1 MAERKWLKNR
11 SELPFNYNIVSQGF
25 LNNLVAKSDSL
36 SSNMFLETIKG
47 PDTVPDIVSDPE
59 ELKNPTEPYSEDFG
73 MQGLINQ
80 YRLQLGNQYSDAAIG
95 QYIKL
100 VNPAQY
106 DAARNS
112 GYQEVYEDRKDL
124 KPSFTDVWSNTRAT
138 SSTVELANLKYGVPA
153 IAILQKDKWLWYTG
167 KLSQEEIQEKNWD
180 YDPFNGLTILKSD
193 YDKFFGADRDIQKA
207 IEKMEYCKIVV
218 EYLQDIVSQLT
229 WRHQT
234 IKNIIEWRRFMAG
247 S

>member
-1 MAERKWLKNR
+1 MIRKLNTKLSDIQEMWKKDCLIDDI
-11 SELPFNYNIVSQGF
+11 ELDASSLQVPI
-25 LNNLVAKSDSL
+25 LHAK
-36 SSNMFLETIKG
+36 
-47 PDTVPDIVSDPE
+47 
-59 ELKNPTEPYSEDFG
+59 YSEILSN
-73 MQGLINQ
+73 QKLIQIRYENQ
-80 YRLQLGNQYSDAAIG
+80 L
-95 QYIKL
+95 
-100 VNPAQY
+100 
-106 DAARNS
+106 
-112 GYQEVYEDRKDL
+112 KDL
-124 KPSFTDVWSNTRAT
+124 
-138 SSTVELANLKYGVPA
+138 
-153 IAILQKDKWLWYTG
+153 QKNKWLWYTG

>member
-1 MAERKWLKNR
+1 MNTKLSDIQEMWKNDCKIDDI
-11 SELPFNYNIVSQGF
+11 ELDASSLQVPV
-25 LNNLVAKSDSL
+25 LHAK
-36 SSNMFLETIKG
+36 
-47 PDTVPDIVSDPE
+47 
-59 ELKNPTEPYSEDFG
+59 YSEILSN
-73 MQGLINQ
+73 QKLIQIRYEN
-80 YRLQLGNQYSDAAIG
+80 
-95 QYIKL
+95 KL
-100 VNPAQY
+100 
-106 DAARNS
+106 
-112 GYQEVYEDRKDL
+112 KD
-124 KPSFTDVWSNTRAT
+124 
-138 SSTVELANLKYGVPA
+138 
-153 IAILQKDKWLWYTG
+153 LQKDKWLWYTG

>member
-1 MAERKWLKNR
+1 MNIKLSDIQEMWKKDCQIDDIELDR
-11 SELPFNYNIVSQGF
+11 SSLQVPI
-25 LNNLVAKSDSL
+25 LHAK
-36 SSNMFLETIKG
+36 
-47 PDTVPDIVSDPE
+47 
-59 ELKNPTEPYSEDFG
+59 YSEILTN
-73 MQGLINQ
+73 QKLIQIRYENQ
-80 YRLQLGNQYSDAAIG
+80 L
-95 QYIKL
+95 
-100 VNPAQY
+100 
-106 DAARNS
+106 
-112 GYQEVYEDRKDL
+112 KDL
-124 KPSFTDVWSNTRAT
+124 
-138 SSTVELANLKYGVPA
+138 
-153 IAILQKDKWLWYTG
+153 QKNKWLWYTG

-207 IEKMEYCKIVV
+207 IEKMEYCKVVV

>member
-1 MAERKWLKNR
+1 MNTKLSDIQEMWKKDCQIDDI
-11 SELPFNYNIVSQGF
+11 ELDASSLQVPI
-25 LNNLVAKSDSL
+25 LHAK
-36 SSNMFLETIKG
+36 
-47 PDTVPDIVSDPE
+47 
-59 ELKNPTEPYSEDFG
+59 YSEILSN
-73 MQGLINQ
+73 QKLIQ
-80 YRLQLGNQYSDAAIG
+80 IRYEQQL
-95 QYIKL
+95 K
-100 VNPAQY
+100 
-106 DAARNS
+106 
-112 GYQEVYEDRKDL
+112 
-124 KPSFTDVWSNTRAT
+124 T
-138 SSTVELANLKYGVPA
+138 
-153 IAILQKDKWLWYTG
+153 LQKNKWLWYTG

>member
-1 MAERKWLKNR
+1 MNTKLSDIQEMWKKDCKIDDI
-11 SELPFNYNIVSQGF
+11 ELDASSLQVPV
-25 LNNLVAKSDSL
+25 LHAK
-36 SSNMFLETIKG
+36 
-47 PDTVPDIVSDPE
+47 
-59 ELKNPTEPYSEDFG
+59 YSEILAN
-73 MQGLINQ
+73 QKLIQIRYENQ
-80 YRLQLGNQYSDAAIG
+80 L
-95 QYIKL
+95 
-100 VNPAQY
+100 
-106 DAARNS
+106 
-112 GYQEVYEDRKDL
+112 KDL
-124 KPSFTDVWSNTRAT
+124 
-138 SSTVELANLKYGVPA
+138 
-153 IAILQKDKWLWYTG
+153 QKNKWLWYTG

-207 IEKMEYCKIVV
+207 IEKMEYCIIVV